1 MGLPTSPDP
10 SFRISRN
17 TAEVLTTPGGSSN
30 NPPPSEV
37 NPTPTGNSPTN
48 PSSGSSTSAPNV
60 SITTNVPGYTPVPL
74 PGVSQPIPGG
84 GIGSANPS
92 SATQVGQPVGSPGG
106 DENKPG
112 ISIGTV
118 AGITVGVAVL
128 LIGIAVFW
136 ILRRRARLKEEPL
149 EERQQ
154 DTTTQPG
161 MSTTV
166 HPFVSGPY
174 EDWANPPGPSSDR
187 SDLQGLA
194 GGEKGGRPIVQP
206 PLEEPNGNGV
216 GENNL
221 ASARAMVSETIPHLS
236 QRDIDRLAE
245 VVIQRMPAA
254 AMRAGSDA
262 DLNQVVQ
269 SGKELIVKSGT
280 CTTSF
285 THRMSVGTATWCDQ
299 TWANQLEGLIQACL
313 PKGQWAFCSP
323 TGMELLYFFNEDA
336 LATSAIPSN
345 TVPATTPAA
354 TTSSNA
360 LPSATSAAQP
370 TTNIATSSTAA
381 TTTPLSVPLPSQS
394 QTSSVADDTSPP
406 VGSNTTDGSTLPS
419 SPSPSSSSPAPATEN
434 RNSKT
439 NTAVAIGA
447 AIGAV
452 AALLLIVAGFWIW
465 RRRNQRE
472 KEALDLV
479 EEEDQHDGTQ
489 TMGQTAGAVWQPA
502 SAAVAAKYA
511 NGSPRRFTTTAAA
524 YSSHSL
530 TAPLTQP
537 DVSTSD
543 GTESS
548 EGGGLAPQ
556 QQQQQQQ
563 LTEAEISRLADG
575 LVAHMLMAP
584 PEYENA
590 VRGNRSANPGGTN
603 LQPPPP
609 PPPVQ

>member
-1 MGLPTSPDP
+1 M
-10 SFRISRN
+10 
-17 TAEVLTTPGGSSN
+17 
-30 NPPPSEV
+30 
-37 NPTPTGNSPTN
+37 
-48 PSSGSSTSAPNV
+48 SA
-60 SITTNVPGYTPVPL
+60 
-74 PGVSQPIPGG
+74 
-84 GIGSANPS
+84 
-92 SATQVGQPVGSPGG
+92 
-106 DENKPG
+106 
-112 ISIGTV
+112 
-118 AGITVGVAVL
+118 
-128 LIGIAVFW
+128 
-136 ILRRRARLKEEPL
+136 
-149 EERQQ
+149 
-154 DTTTQPG
+154 
-161 MSTTV
+161 
-166 HPFVSGPY
+166 
-174 EDWANPPGPSSDR
+174 
-187 SDLQGLA
+187 
-194 GGEKGGRPIVQP
+194 
-206 PLEEPNGNGV
+206 
-216 GENNL
+216 
-221 ASARAMVSETIPHLS
+221 
-236 QRDIDRLAE
+236 
-245 VVIQRMPAA
+245 
-254 AMRAGSDA
+254 
-262 DLNQVVQ
+262 
-269 SGKELIVKSGT
+269 
-280 CTTSF
+280 
-285 THRMSVGTATWCDQ
+285 GTATWCDQ

-360 LPSATSAAQP
+360 LPSATSVAQS
-370 TTNIATSSTAA
+370 TANAATSSAAA
-381 TTTPLSVPLPSQS
+381 TTTPITVPLPSQS
-394 QTSSVADDTSPP
+394 QTSSVTDDTSPP
-406 VGSNTTDGSTLPS
+406 VGSNTTDSSTLPS

-472 KEALDLV
+472 KETLSLV
-479 EEEDQHDGTQ
+479 EEEDQHEGTQ
-489 TMGQTAGAVWQPA
+489 TMGQMGGAVWQPA

-511 NGSPRRFTTTAAA
+511 SGSPRRFATAAAAAA

-548 EGGGLAPQ
+548 EGGGLAPHQ
-556 QQQQQQQ
+556 QPQQQQQ

-603 LQPPPP
+603 LQPPPLA
-609 PPPVQ
+609 PVQ